1 MEDCRIFPH
10 VSPQEEKT
18 AVGAGVHYHGQKRE
32 AFVVSL

>member
-10 VSPQEEKT
+10 VSLHEEQT
-18 AVGAGVHYHGQKRE
+18 AVRAGVHYRGHKRE